1 MSSTAFLSMWLSNTS
16 TAAMVMPIVEA
27 VAQQV
32 ISAEAEVEATQM
44 TYFSGSTNQA
54 LEIDGTT
61 FALATVG
68 SSYLGNGINS
78 RIVFWINYP
87 YRHDM
92 NSTLL
97 YLYFPV
103 FIQGNYITQIFYL
116 QLMVEFTFSDKR
128 GRKRMTF
135 LYFNQS
141 DKTLFYVFISRLRL
155 LFYPEMTF
163 LHNLWTFN
171 SYILSGDSITFYLGY
186 FWFW

>member
-1 MSSTAFLSMWLSNTS
+1 
-16 TAAMVMPIVEA
+16 
-27 VAQQV
+27 
-32 ISAEAEVEATQM
+32 
-44 TYFSGSTNQA
+44 
-54 LEIDGTT
+54 
-61 FALATVG
+61 
-68 SSYLGNGINS
+68 
-78 RIVFWINYP
+78 
-87 YRHDM
+87 M

-163 LHNLWTFN
+163 LHNL
-171 SYILSGDSITFYLGY
+171 
-186 FWFW
+186 